1 MRAEEHERRRNPRVF
16 FLKDDAMTVRLEKI
30 GQQEAPFQVLVKDLS
45 LAGIGF
51 LLKRTE
57 PVIVNSGDR
66 LVITEIKGANAVDF
80 LTHSALVVEW
90 VVDTEI
96 LDHIGF
102 GCSFNNLDKTT
113 QSKLDRYVLDW
124 R

>member
-1 MRAEEHERRRNPRVF
+1 M
-16 FLKDDAMTVRLEKI
+16 EKI

-45 LAGIGF
+45 SAGIGF

-66 LVITEIKGANAVDF
+66 LVITEIKGANAVEF

>member
-16 FLKDDAMTVRLEKI
+16 FLKDEAMAVRLEKI
-30 GQQEAPFQVLVKDLS
+30 GKAEPPFQVLVKDLS

-57 PVIVNSGDR
+57 PVIVHSGDR
-66 LVITEIKGANAVDF
+66 LVITEIKSANAVDF

-102 GCSFNNLDKTT
+102 GCSFHNLGKTT